1 MKFTDIFIKK
11 PVLAIV
17 VSLLIL
23 LAGFQSMSN
32 MTVRQYPR
40 SDIAVIKITTVYVG
54 ANAELVRGFITTP
67 IERAIASAGGI
78 DYIESQSTMGVSTVT
93 AHLQLNYDPLKAMTE
108 ISAKVNQVRGELP
121 PESELPSIAIEAADS
136 QFASAYLSFSSD
148 ILQQNQITEFL
159 SRSVQPRLI
168 AIAGVQKADILGGR
182 TFAMRIWLK
191 PQQMAELGITAS
203 EVRQALSNNNVQ
215 AAIGQTRG
223 AYTQVNLRANT
234 DMKSADEFKRIILRQ
249 NDEGVVR
256 LADVADVELGA
267 DDYNTNV
274 NYSGETAVF
283 MGVFVSP
290 TANSLDVIKAVT
302 EEMAL
307 IQSELPSGLSGEVS
321 YDATKYIQAAIDDVL
336 KTLAETL
343 LIIVI
348 VIFLF
353 LGFSRSVLIPLVAIP
368 LSLIGAVFI
377 MKVFGFSLNL
387 LTLLSIV
394 LSVGLVV
401 DDAIV
406 MVENIERHIQDGLK
420 PFKAAIVAARELG
433 GPIIA
438 MTITLVSVYV
448 PIGLQG
454 GLTGTL
460 FREFAIT
467 LAGAVTISAIVAIT
481 LSPMMASKMLKP
493 HSDNKAPLDGI
504 FNRFKHFYSRQLDKS
519 LNNRIGVY
527 VFWIGISAL
536 CIPLYSMSPKELAP
550 TEDQGVI
557 FGIVDSPANS
567 TVDQSSFYAKAVNEA
582 FMSVEETDFTFQITF
597 PTGGFG
603 GMVTKPWDERERTV
617 FDMMPEVQQKL
628 SQIAGVRILPI
639 TPAALPGGGN
649 FPVEFVITSTAN
661 SKEIYDYA
669 LQLEKVMRESGTF
682 PFQLIDMKVDQPEY
696 LLNIDRE
703 KVADLGLNMRDV
715 VNDLGTLLGG
725 GYVNRFNMAGQS
737 YKVIPQVKRSER
749 LTPDSLTDLYITGP
763 AGEMIRVDQIASL
776 SHSTVP
782 RSINRMQQL
791 NAVKISAVTIKPL
804 DETLQYLEAEA
815 KKILPAS
822 YSIDYTGESRQLKR
836 EGNTFLPAFLL
847 AITMI
852 FLVLAAQY
860 NSFRDP
866 MVILLGSVPMA
877 LFGALVFTFL
887 KIPAPMPHFTDA
899 FTSTLNIYSQVGLVT
914 LIGLIARNG
923 ILVVEFANK
932 LQEQG
937 KAKLDA
943 IREASVLRLRPV
955 MMTSLAT
962 IAGHTPL
969 IFATG
974 AGAGARNSI
983 GIVLVLGMTIGTLF
997 TLFVLPSVYM
1007 LLAKDHSKDK
1017 LADEDDLAPHSTAS

>member
-121 PESELPSIAIEAADS
+121 PESELPSIAVEAADS

-191 PQQMAELGITAS
+191 PEPMAALGVTAS
-203 EVRQALSNNNVQ
+203 DVRKALSDNNVQ

-234 DMKSADEFKRIILRQ
+234 DMKSVDEFKRIVLRQ
-249 NDEGVVR
+249 TDDGVVR
-256 LADVADVELGA
+256 LSDVADVELGA

-307 IQSELPSGLSGEVS
+307 IQSELPSGLTGEVS

-493 HSDNKAPLDGI
+493 HSSLKAPLDGI

-557 FGIVDSPANS
+557 FGIVDSPANA
-567 TVDQSSFYAKAVNEA
+567 TVDQSSFYGKAVNEA

-617 FDMMPEVQQKL
+617 FEMMPEVQQKL

-763 AGEMIRVDQIASL
+763 GGEMIRVDQIASL

-1007 LLAKDHSKDK
+1007 LIAKDHSKDK
-1017 LADEDDLAPHSTAS
+1017 LAAEDDIEPDTASV

>member
-23 LAGFQSMSN
+23 LAGFQSMNN

-54 ANAELVRGFITTP
+54 ANAELIRGFITTP

-78 DYIESQSTMGVSTVT
+78 DYIESQSAMGVSTVI
-93 AHLQLNYDPLKAMTE
+93 AHLHLNYDPLKAMTE

-121 PESELPSIAIEAADS
+121 PESELPSIAVEAADS

-148 ILQQNQITEFL
+148 ILEQNQITEFL
-159 SRSVQPRLI
+159 NRSVQPRLI

-191 PQQMAELGITAS
+191 PEQMAALGVTAS
-203 EVRQALSNNNVQ
+203 DVREALANNNVQ

-234 DMKSADEFKRIILRQ
+234 DMKTVDEFKRIVLRQ
-249 NDEGVVR
+249 NSAGVIR
-256 LADVADVELGA
+256 LADVADVSLGA

-283 MGVFVSP
+283 MGVFVAP

-302 EEMAL
+302 AEMEL
-307 IQSELPSGLSGEVS
+307 IKSELPTGLTGEVS

-377 MKVFGFSLNL
+377 MKLFGFSLNL

-406 MVENIERHIQDGLK
+406 MVENIERHIQEGLK
-420 PFKAAIVAARELG
+420 PFKAALVAARELG

-467 LAGAVTISAIVAIT
+467 LAGAVSISAIVAIT

-493 HSDNKAPLDGI
+493 HTSLKAPLDGI
-504 FNRFKHFYSRQLDKS
+504 FNRFKQFYSRQLEKS

-550 TEDQGVI
+550 MEDQGVI
-557 FGIVDSPANS
+557 FGIVDAPANS
-567 TVDQSSFYAKAVNEA
+567 TVDQSSFYGKDVNKA

-617 FDMMPEVQQKL
+617 FEMMPEVQQKL
-628 SQIAGVRILPI
+628 SQIAGIRILPI
-639 TPAALPGGGN
+639 TPPALPGGGN
-649 FPVEFVITSTAN
+649 FPVEFVITSTAD
-661 SKEIYDYA
+661 STEIYDYA
-669 LQLEKVMRESGTF
+669 LKIEKVMRESGIF
-682 PFQLIDMKVDQPEY
+682 PFQVIDMKVDQPEY

-715 VNDLGTLLGG
+715 VSDLGTLLGG

-749 LTPDSLTDLYITGP
+749 LTPDSLKDLYITGP

-776 SHSTVP
+776 THSTVP

-791 NAVKISAVTIKPL
+791 NAVKISGVTIKPL
-804 DETLQYLEAEA
+804 DETLTFLETEA
-815 KKILPAS
+815 KKILPNS
-822 YSIDYTGESRQLKR
+822 YSVDYTGESRQLKR
-836 EGNTFLPAFLL
+836 EGNTFLPAFTL

-877 LFGALVFTFL
+877 LFGALMFTFM
-887 KIPAPMPHFTDA
+887 KIPAPMPHFTDG

-937 KAKLDA
+937 RSKLAA
-943 IREASVLRLRPV
+943 IREASELRLRPV

-1007 LLAKDHSKDK
+1007 LLAKDHS
-1017 LADEDDLAPHSTAS
+1017 ADRQAHQEEERISAELS

>member
-1 MKFTDIFIKK
+1 
-11 PVLAIV
+11 
-17 VSLLIL
+17 
-23 LAGFQSMSN
+23 
-32 MTVRQYPR
+32 
-40 SDIAVIKITTVYVG
+40 
-54 ANAELVRGFITTP
+54 
-67 IERAIASAGGI
+67 
-78 DYIESQSTMGVSTVT
+78 
-93 AHLQLNYDPLKAMTE
+93 
-108 ISAKVNQVRGELP
+108 
-121 PESELPSIAIEAADS
+121 
-136 QFASAYLSFSSD
+136 
-148 ILQQNQITEFL
+148 
-159 SRSVQPRLI
+159 
-168 AIAGVQKADILGGR
+168 
-182 TFAMRIWLK
+182 
-191 PQQMAELGITAS
+191 
-203 EVRQALSNNNVQ
+203 
-215 AAIGQTRG
+215 
-223 AYTQVNLRANT
+223 
-234 DMKSADEFKRIILRQ
+234 
-249 NDEGVVR
+249 
-256 LADVADVELGA
+256 
-267 DDYNTNV
+267 
-274 NYSGETAVF
+274 
-283 MGVFVSP
+283 
-290 TANSLDVIKAVT
+290 
-302 EEMAL
+302 
-307 IQSELPSGLSGEVS
+307 VS

-368 LSLIGAVFI
+368 LSLIGAVFV

-420 PFKAAIVAARELG
+420 PFKAALVAARELG

-438 MTITLVSVYV
+438 MTVTLVSVYV

-493 HSDNKAPLDGI
+493 HSSLKAPLDGI

-536 CIPLYSMSPKELAP
+536 C
-550 TEDQGVI
+550 
-557 FGIVDSPANS
+557 
-567 TVDQSSFYAKAVNEA
+567 
-582 FMSVEETDFTFQITF
+582 
-597 PTGGFG
+597 
-603 GMVTKPWDERERTV
+603 
-617 FDMMPEVQQKL
+617 
-628 SQIAGVRILPI
+628 
-639 TPAALPGGGN
+639 
-649 FPVEFVITSTAN
+649 
-661 SKEIYDYA
+661 
-669 LQLEKVMRESGTF
+669 
-682 PFQLIDMKVDQPEY
+682 
-696 LLNIDRE
+696 
-703 KVADLGLNMRDV
+703 
-715 VNDLGTLLGG
+715 
-725 GYVNRFNMAGQS
+725 
-737 YKVIPQVKRSER
+737 
-749 LTPDSLTDLYITGP
+749 
-763 AGEMIRVDQIASL
+763 
-776 SHSTVP
+776 VP
-782 RSINRMQQL
+782 
-791 NAVKISAVTIKPL
+791 
-804 DETLQYLEAEA
+804 
-815 KKILPAS
+815 
-822 YSIDYTGESRQLKR
+822 
-836 EGNTFLPAFLL
+836 
-847 AITMI
+847 
-852 FLVLAAQY
+852 
-860 NSFRDP
+860 
-866 MVILLGSVPMA
+866 
-877 LFGALVFTFL
+877 VFTFL

-983 GIVLVLGMTIGTLF
+983 GIVLVLGMAIGTIF

-1007 LLAKDHSKDK
+1007 LIAKDHSKDK
-1017 LADEDDLAPHSTAS
+1017 LAAEDDGEMDIESV